1 MAEAQSL
8 NSGGDLM
15 TAISRKLAAGLLLG
29 TAMVAFAP
37 HAYADDPPGGH
48 IGPAAGSDC
57 QHYELNTVTTGWVQP
72 ATPGTV
78 RCVPVPG
85 AGYKWLPDSGQS
97 G

>member
-1 MAEAQSL
+1 
-8 NSGGDLM
+8 M

-37 HAYADDPPGGH
+37 NAHADNNWVGPGV
-48 IGPAAGSDC
+48 GSEC
-57 QHYELNTVTTGWVQP
+57 YHFQLNTVTTGWGP
-72 ATPGTV
+72 WARPEAV

-85 AGYKWLPDSGQS
+85 AGYQWLPDSGQS